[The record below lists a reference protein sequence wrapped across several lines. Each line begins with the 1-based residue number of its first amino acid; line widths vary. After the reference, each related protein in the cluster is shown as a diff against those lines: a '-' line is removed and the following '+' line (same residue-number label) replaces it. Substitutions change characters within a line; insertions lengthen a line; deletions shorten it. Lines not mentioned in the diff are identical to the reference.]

1 MKLKLLAS
9 VAAAGL
15 FAAGAASA
23 EPDGWYGA
31 IDAGYHIID
40 DINTEDGKNAAAV
53 ALGRI
58 GGKARAAG
66 MTAKKRKEIAK
77 KAANAR
83 WRAVP
88 VPAEEE

>member
-31 IDAGYHIID
+31 VDAGYHIID
-40 DINTEDGKNAAAV
+40 DI
-53 ALGRI
+53 
-58 GGKARAAG
+58 
-66 MTAKKRKEIAK
+66 
-77 KAANAR
+77 
-83 WRAVP
+83 
-88 VPAEEE
+88 